1 MDTPSQNVTA
11 FLEVLQDASRQ
22 LGQVWAR
29 YRQRGTQPNRPVLS
43 LSRRENETARGVLGS
58 ITLAL
63 PVRGT
68 DGRSYDLSVELRWNS
83 ERWSIT
89 TGAWVDTDAGQ
100 DLVRELPTYT
110 ATDLRTCMEQ
120 LRAAV
125 DDLTKFEDL
134 VAGKD
139 GSS

>member
-11 FLEVLQDASRQ
+11 FLEVLQDALRQ
-22 LGQVWAR
+22 LGQVWAH
-29 YRQRGTQPNRPVLS
+29 YRRLGTQPNRPVLN
-43 LSRRENETARGVLGS
+43 LGRRENETARSVRGS
-58 ITLAL
+58 IELAL

-68 DGRSYDLSVELRWNS
+68 DGRSYDLSVELLWNS

-89 TGAWVDTDAGQ
+89 TSAWVDTDAGQ
-100 DLVRELPTYT
+100 DLVRELPSCT

-139 GSS
+139 GPS

>member
-11 FLEVLQDASRQ
+11 FLEVLQDALRQ
-22 LGQVWAR
+22 LGQVWAH
-29 YRQRGTQPNRPVLS
+29 YRQLGTQPNRPVLN
-43 LSRRENETARGVLGS
+43 LGRRENETARSVRGS
-58 ITLAL
+58 IELAL
-63 PVRGT
+63 PIRGT
-68 DGRSYDLSVELRWNS
+68 DGRSYDLSVELLWSS

-89 TGAWVDTDAGQ
+89 TSAWVDTDKGQ
-100 DLVRELPTYT
+100 DLVRELASCT

>member
-11 FLEVLQDASRQ
+11 FLEVLQDALRQ
-22 LGQVWAR
+22 LGQVWAH
-29 YRQRGTQPNRPVLS
+29 YRQRGTQPNRPVLN
-43 LSRRENETARGVLGS
+43 LSRRENETAQGVRGS

-100 DLVRELPTYT
+100 DLVSELPTYT

-134 VAGKD
+134 VAGTD

>member
-11 FLEVLQDASRQ
+11 FLEVLQDALRQ
-22 LGQVWAR
+22 LGQVWAH
-29 YRQRGTQPNRPVLS
+29 YRRLGTQPNRPVLN
-43 LSRRENETARGVLGS
+43 LGRRENETARSVRGS
-58 ITLAL
+58 IELAL

-68 DGRSYDLSVELRWNS
+68 DGRSYDLSVELLWNS

-89 TGAWVDTDAGQ
+89 TGAWVDTDVGQ
-100 DLVRELPTYT
+100 DLIRELPTYT

>member
-11 FLEVLQDASRQ
+11 FLEVLQDALRQ
-22 LGQVWAR
+22 LGQVWAH
-29 YRQRGTQPNRPVLS
+29 YRQRGRHPNRPILS
-43 LSRRENETARGVLGS
+43 LGRRENETARGVRGS
-58 ITLAL
+58 IELAL
-63 PVRGT
+63 PIRGT
-68 DGRSYDLSVELRWNS
+68 DGRSYDLSVELLWNS
-83 ERWSIT
+83 ECWSIT

-100 DLVRELPTYT
+100 ELVRELPTYS
-110 ATDLRTCMEQ
+110 ATNLRTCMEQ

-134 VAGKD
+134 VTGKD